1 MSISP
6 EEADRFAFVHEL
18 ITRQLEGT
26 ATEQERQQ
34 LQDAVTSDPDVRR
47 EYIRHMQEVTHIT
60 SRLVAPRPGHELSKS
75 SVLAR
80 TSSTGPSPPPRDERV
95 AAVDKRPPTSQRPI
109 ALTFSGVAASLA
121 IAAALLLAVSIP
133 FWMSNGRND
142 RNTIASNQPTT
153 GEPSDKTA
161 SLLGTEVA
169 TLVECTNVV
178 WDSQSNAVDELSRV
192 EIGQNISFHR
202 GRIKLVFDS
211 GVETLVLAPC
221 YLNIQD
227 RNRVYCT
234 YGRITAKA
242 SAGGKGF
249 AIETPVARV
258 TDLGTEFGIAISDSG
273 ETEVA
278 VFEGEVDIE
287 LGAPNTRRTQNS
299 PTKRE
304 HLVQGQATRVDH
316 SGRSK
321 RVFSIDNQRMPGVRD
336 LAPMHHDEP
345 VIAAVRDN
353 ISERHP
359 ESRMFY
365 RIVHAGLREDSR
377 AFVDRTHQW
386 NGIDKEGMPREL
398 LGADYVMPFNDD
410 KFVGDLKVR
419 VSIARP
425 ATVYVFFSNNTKI
438 PDWLASDFVDTGLD
452 IGLDEG
458 ANRYKPLKKVAKGPG
473 KSVDTLFSIWK
484 RDVQSP
490 QELELG
496 SFEKPEEFQRG
507 YNMYGIAAVAK

>member
-1 MSISP
+1 MTMSP

-26 ATEQERQQ
+26 ATEQEQQQ
-34 LQDAVTSDPDVRR
+34 LQDAVTSDPNVRR

-60 SRLVAPRPGHELSKS
+60 SRLVAPRPGQEFSKS
-75 SVLAR
+75 SVLGQ
-80 TSSTGPSPPPRDERV
+80 TCSTGPLPPSDAEP
-95 AAVDKRPPTSQRPI
+95 AITSD
-109 ALTFSGVAASLA
+109 ALTPAPHRPLGVSFLGVAASLA
-121 IAAALLLAVSIP
+121 IAATLLLAVSIP
-133 FWMSNGRND
+133 FWMSDGRND
-142 RNTIASNQPTT
+142 QNTIASKPPST
-153 GEPSDKTA
+153 GQPSDKTA
-161 SLLGTEVA
+161 ALHGTEVA

-178 WDSQSNAVDELSRV
+178 WDSRSNAVNELSRV
-192 EIGQNISFHR
+192 GIGQNISFHR

-227 RNRVYCT
+227 HNRVYCT

-258 TDLGTEFGIAISDSG
+258 TDLGTEFGIAISESG

-287 LGAPNTRRTQNS
+287 LGAPDARKTQNS
-299 PTKRE
+299 QTKRE

-386 NGIDKEGMPREL
+386 NGLDEDGMPREL

-410 KFVGDLKVR
+410 KFAGDLKVR
-419 VSIARP
+419 VAIARP
-425 ATVYVFFSNNTKI
+425 ATVYVFFSNNTKV
-438 PDWLASDFVDTGLD
+438 PDWLASGFIDTGLD

-458 ANRYKPLKKVAKGPG
+458 ANRYKPSKRVAAGPG
-473 KSVDTLFSIWK
+473 KSIDNTFSIWE

-496 SFEKPEEFQRG
+496 SFERPVEFKRG